1 MGDKISLIKKAIRT
15 LDFFGESFTFTFKDN
30 DKHSTL
36 LGGVVCIL
44 FFIIALI
51 YLIYN
56 FIPFYNKEIFSLQY
70 YTMNLYDTEE
80 IKLLESPMAFAFGLL
95 DDNKNKTKY
104 HLSDLLDIKVKFKN
118 GNESKNL
125 EYHSCRIDDF
135 HNKHNKVFNDL
146 NISNYE
152 CLSSNDLISPKGI
165 FTGKNFSYYVISV
178 VSKYKDNE
186 THNQIINDYLTEYD
200 CKLQFYYTDITINI
214 DNVKNPFS
222 SFVNSIFL
230 QLNPTLIQ
238 KKNIFFMNYHL
249 YDDNH
254 ILHIDRKE
262 DKQDIKTGLSR
273 VEDYS
278 LYKGLNRT
286 FKKVEDYEAY
296 AKIYIRADNK
306 KIEIKRRYQD
316 FMEYYADSSSLLISI
331 FWILAVIFA
340 YYDKLKANHSIS
352 KKLFYFEGIK
362 ENKFKELKELKDY
375 LEEKNKPNDID
386 GGNNSTVSESV
397 EPNSKNQINNEK
409 LRRNNTYEP
418 MNPKK
423 KKNKKNKFI
432 DFSTYNILE
441 MLLSF
446 KFCICKTKKLKL
458 KVDFIRQARKVIK
471 DKLDIVYYIR
481 NMIKL
486 ELTNKLKPEN
496 KEIFDFLSRPI
507 FYLNQSKQRKKSKT
521 DNDSNITNNTNVNKE
536 RKNHKRNKEQKKIID
551 SNEINLKESNYLKDE
566 IYKSAYKLNTDE
578 LTKSINILHQKKS
591 ETESNKNLFNILN
604 ARLKD
609 V

>member
-1 MGDKISLIKKAIRT
+1 
-15 LDFFGESFTFTFKDN
+15 
-30 DKHSTL
+30 
-36 LGGVVCIL
+36 
-44 FFIIALI
+44 
-51 YLIYN
+51 
-56 FIPFYNKEIFSLQY
+56 
-70 YTMNLYDTEE
+70 
-80 IKLLESPMAFAFGLL
+80 
-95 DDNKNKTKY
+95 
-104 HLSDLLDIKVKFKN
+104 
-118 GNESKNL
+118 
-125 EYHSCRIDDF
+125 
-135 HNKHNKVFNDL
+135 
-146 NISNYE
+146 
-152 CLSSNDLISPKGI
+152 
-165 FTGKNFSYYVISV
+165 
-178 VSKYKDNE
+178 
-186 THNQIINDYLTEYD
+186 
-200 CKLQFYYTDITINI
+200 
-214 DNVKNPFS
+214 
-222 SFVNSIFL
+222 
-230 QLNPTLIQ
+230 
-238 KKNIFFMNYHL
+238 MNYHL

-273 VEDYS
+273 IEDYS

-386 GGNNSTVSESV
+386 GGNNSTVSESG

-409 LRRNNTYEP
+409 LRRNNTDEL
-418 MNPKK
+418 MNTKG

-458 KVDFIRQARKVIK
+458 KVDLIRQARKVIK

-536 RKNHKRNKEQKKIID
+536 RKNHKRNKEQKK
-551 SNEINLKESNYLKDE
+551 
-566 IYKSAYKLNTDE
+566 
-578 LTKSINILHQKKS
+578 
-591 ETESNKNLFNILN
+591 
-604 ARLKD
+604 
-609 V
+609 

>member
-1 MGDKISLIKKAIRT
+1 
-15 LDFFGESFTFTFKDN
+15 
-30 DKHSTL
+30 
-36 LGGVVCIL
+36 
-44 FFIIALI
+44 
-51 YLIYN
+51 
-56 FIPFYNKEIFSLQY
+56 
-70 YTMNLYDTEE
+70 
-80 IKLLESPMAFAFGLL
+80 
-95 DDNKNKTKY
+95 
-104 HLSDLLDIKVKFKN
+104 
-118 GNESKNL
+118 
-125 EYHSCRIDDF
+125 
-135 HNKHNKVFNDL
+135 
-146 NISNYE
+146 
-152 CLSSNDLISPKGI
+152 
-165 FTGKNFSYYVISV
+165 
-178 VSKYKDNE
+178 
-186 THNQIINDYLTEYD
+186 
-200 CKLQFYYTDITINI
+200 
-214 DNVKNPFS
+214 
-222 SFVNSIFL
+222 
-230 QLNPTLIQ
+230 
-238 KKNIFFMNYHL
+238 
-249 YDDNH
+249 
-254 ILHIDRKE
+254 
-262 DKQDIKTGLSR
+262 
-273 VEDYS
+273 
-278 LYKGLNRT
+278 
-286 FKKVEDYEAY
+286 
-296 AKIYIRADNK
+296 
-306 KIEIKRRYQD
+306 
-316 FMEYYADSSSLLISI
+316 MEYYADSSSLLISI

-409 LRRNNTYEP
+409 LRRNNTDEP
-418 MNPKK
+418 MNTKG

-458 KVDFIRQARKVIK
+458 KVDLIRQARKVIK

-578 LTKSINILHQKKS
+578 LTESINI
-591 ETESNKNLFNILN
+591 
-604 ARLKD
+604 
-609 V
+609 

>member
-135 HNKHNKVFNDL
+135 HNKHSKVFNDL

-397 EPNSKNQINNEK
+397 EPNSKNEINNK
-409 LRRNNTYEP
+409 KPKGNNTDEP
-418 MNPKK
+418 MNPKG
-423 KKNKKNKFI
+423 KKNKFI

-458 KVDFIRQARKVIK
+458 KVDLIRQARKVIK

-591 ETESNKNLFNILN
+591 ETESNKNLYDILN
-604 ARLKD
+604 NHLKD

>member
-1 MGDKISLIKKAIRT
+1 
-15 LDFFGESFTFTFKDN
+15 
-30 DKHSTL
+30 
-36 LGGVVCIL
+36 
-44 FFIIALI
+44 
-51 YLIYN
+51 
-56 FIPFYNKEIFSLQY
+56 
-70 YTMNLYDTEE
+70 
-80 IKLLESPMAFAFGLL
+80 
-95 DDNKNKTKY
+95 
-104 HLSDLLDIKVKFKN
+104 
-118 GNESKNL
+118 
-125 EYHSCRIDDF
+125 
-135 HNKHNKVFNDL
+135 
-146 NISNYE
+146 
-152 CLSSNDLISPKGI
+152 
-165 FTGKNFSYYVISV
+165 
-178 VSKYKDNE
+178 
-186 THNQIINDYLTEYD
+186 
-200 CKLQFYYTDITINI
+200 
-214 DNVKNPFS
+214 
-222 SFVNSIFL
+222 
-230 QLNPTLIQ
+230 
-238 KKNIFFMNYHL
+238 MNYHL

-316 FMEYYADSSSLLISI
+316 FMEYYADSSCLLLNI
-331 FWILAVIFA
+331 FWILGKIIA
-340 YYDKLKANHSIS
+340 YYDKIKANHSIS

-362 ENKFKELKELKDY
+362 GNKFQELKKIKDFIELKRESETKD
-375 LEEKNKPNDID
+375 NINISND
-386 GGNNSTVSESV
+386 SER
-397 EPNSKNQINNEK
+397 PGQNSKDKSNIQYKKEMTKQLMDNFEKKFNNKNNQ
-409 LRRNNTYEP
+409 
-418 MNPKK
+418 
-423 KKNKKNKFI
+423 FI

-446 KFCICKTKKLKL
+446 KICICKTKKLKL
-458 KVDFIRQARKVIK
+458 KVDLIRQARKVIK

>member
-1 MGDKISLIKKAIRT
+1 MR
-15 LDFFGESFTFTFKDN
+15 
-30 DKHSTL
+30 
-36 LGGVVCIL
+36 
-44 FFIIALI
+44 
-51 YLIYN
+51 
-56 FIPFYNKEIFSLQY
+56 
-70 YTMNLYDTEE
+70 
-80 IKLLESPMAFAFGLL
+80 
-95 DDNKNKTKY
+95 
-104 HLSDLLDIKVKFKN
+104 
-118 GNESKNL
+118 
-125 EYHSCRIDDF
+125 
-135 HNKHNKVFNDL
+135 
-146 NISNYE
+146 
-152 CLSSNDLISPKGI
+152 
-165 FTGKNFSYYVISV
+165 
-178 VSKYKDNE
+178 
-186 THNQIINDYLTEYD
+186 
-200 CKLQFYYTDITINI
+200 YTDITINV

-222 SFVNSIFL
+222 SFVNSMFL

-273 VEDYS
+273 IEDYS

-409 LRRNNTYEP
+409 LRRNNTDEP
-418 MNPKK
+418 MNTKG

-458 KVDFIRQARKVIK
+458 KVDLIRQARKVIK

-566 IYKSAYKLNTDE
+566 IYKSAYKLDIKE
-578 LTKSINILHQKKS
+578 LRKSINNLHRKKS
-591 ETESNKNLFNILN
+591 ETESNKNLYDILN
-604 ARLKD
+604 NPLKG